1 MPGRPRKPPRR
12 RRKEERAV
20 FTSLD
25 IDEELF
31 MKAWRLSS
39 LKTKKAF
46 FEEMLRMYAR
56 LHEQAG
62 VQSLRGKLVWDGD
75 LSKVRETR
83 DAGTR

>member
-1 MPGRPRKPPRR
+1 MPRR
-12 RRKEERAV
+12 ASLEAPEGGGTV

-25 IDEELF
+25 IDEDLF
-31 MKAWRLSS
+31 MKAWGLSG

-46 FEEMLRMYAR
+46 VEEMLRVYTR

-83 DAGTR
+83 GAGSR